1 MVAEGDGRR
10 VTRVAERIKEEL
22 ARLLLR
28 DVGDPQLAWTTLTGV
43 EVSPDLRHARVF
55 FVPRGEKNATAMQR
69 ALDRAA
75 PFLQRELGR
84 SLRLRNTPRLA
95 FRHDESFD
103 AGSRMDALISQVAE
117 EEGRRASV
125 STITAAVAR
134 AVSEAGSIL
143 VATHRNPDG
152 DAIGSLLG
160 MGAMLGLLGKKHTE
174 FCPDGVPHVLRG
186 LPGAADVALALA
198 PDARFDATILLD
210 TAHES
215 MLPDGFP
222 GADRRGTFIVID
234 HHKQH
239 GELGELAL
247 RGDAAAVGQML
258 FELAREVGWP
268 VDARVAECLYASIV
282 SDTGSFR
289 YSNTSPSTHRAA
301 AELIAQ
307 GARPWRVATALY
319 ESYPIARQRLL
330 GEVLRTLALWGD
342 GRYADMVVT
351 PETLAGCGAVKADLD
366 GMVNLGRAVEGV
378 EISAMLRLEPNG
390 DVKASFRS
398 KGRVDVSTL
407 AASFGGGG
415 HRNAAACTL
424 KGTDLETARTTVRA
438 AVFEHLASSA
448 WDPDEDPADTGA
460 QE

>member
-1 MVAEGDGRR
+1 AEAEGRR

-28 DVGDPQLAWTTLTGV
+28 EVGDPQLAWTTITGV
-43 EVSPDLRHARVF
+43 EVSPDLRHARIF
-55 FVPRGEKNATAMQR
+55 FVPRGEGNAAAMLR

-84 SLRLRNTPRLA
+84 SLRLRNTPRLS
-95 FRHDESFD
+95 FKHDESFD
-103 AGSRMDALISQVAE
+103 AGARMDALISEVAE
-117 EEGRRASV
+117 EKERQKSAT
-125 STITAAVAR
+125 TIAAAVAG
-134 AVSEAGSIL
+134 AVNEAGNIL

-160 MGAMLGLLGKKHTE
+160 MGAMLGLLGKRHCE
-174 FCPDGVPHVLRG
+174 YCPDGVPHVLKW
-186 LPGAADVALALA
+186 LPGAADVTPSLA
-198 PDARFDATILLD
+198 PEARFDVTILVD
-210 TAHES
+210 TADEN

-222 GADRRGTFIVID
+222 GPERRGILIAID

-239 GELGELAL
+239 GKLGDLVL
-247 RGDAAAVGQML
+247 RGEAAAVGEML

-289 YSNTSPSTHRAA
+289 YSNTSPRTHRAA
-301 AELIAQ
+301 ADLIAQ

-319 ESYPIARQRLL
+319 ESYPLARQRLL
-330 GEVLRTLALWGD
+330 SEVLRTLSLWSG
-342 GRYADMVVT
+342 GRYADMFVT
-351 PETLAGCGAVKADLD
+351 PDTLASCGAVKADLD
-366 GMVNLGRAVEGV
+366 GVVNMGRAVEGV
-378 EISAMLRLEPNG
+378 EISVLLRLEPNG

-398 KGRVDVSTL
+398 KGRIDVSEI
-407 AASFGGGG
+407 AARFGGGG

-424 KGTDLETARTTVRA
+424 KGTNLEAARATVRA
-438 AVFEHLASSA
+438 AALESLSFSA
-448 WDPDEDPADTGA
+448 WDPDEDPSASDAT
-460 QE
+460 E